1 MKLGQKVI
9 LGICMATIS
18 IMFLVGCGGNGS
30 TAKTEAPKVLKVG
43 TNATFLPFEFKGD
56 DGSYQGF
63 DMDLAR
69 ALGKQMGMEVEFH
82 NIPFDGLINTI
93 NTGEID
99 MIAAGMTITPERK
112 KRVDFIKY
120 YDDGLGIMVT
130 DKLAGS
136 VKTLQDLKGKRIAV
150 QIGTTGAAAAHNV
163 EGAQIREFD
172 HNSDAMLELKQGG
185 ADAVVSD
192 IPVMKYYLSTTK
204 DTHST
209 LVEDPISNDE
219 LGFAVK
225 KDNKELFE
233 KISKALEVLKANGEY
248 QKIYDKW
255 FAVK

>member
-1 MKLGQKVI
+1 MKLGQKVMM
-9 LGICMATIS
+9 GICMTAIAALL
-18 IMFLVGCGGNGS
+18 LVGCGGS
-30 TAKTEAPKVLKVG
+30 PAKTEAPKILKVG

-99 MIAAGMTITPERK
+99 MIAAGMTITPARK
-112 KRVDFIKY
+112 ERVDFIKY
-120 YDDGLGIMVT
+120 YDDGLGIMIS
-130 DKLAGS
+130 DKLVGS

-150 QIGTTGAAAAHNV
+150 QIGTTGSAAAHKV
-163 EGAQIREFD
+163 EGAEIREFD

-209 LVEDPISNDE
+209 LVEDPISSDE
-219 LGFAVK
+219 LGLAVK
-225 KDNKELFE
+225 KDNKELLE
-233 KISKALEVLKANGEY
+233 KVSKALEALKVNGEY

-255 FAVK
+255 FTVK